1 MNMKPLLFTM
11 TFLFSVSGHSFFF
24 ESDNEKVRKASE
36 LFSKSTNAMLLGDL
50 YSACKF
56 YREGNE
62 KIYEIKSEIPTD
74 VKSSLM
80 EMNSIVGE
88 KCKGY

>member
-24 ESDNEKVRKASE
+24 ESDTEKVRKATE
-36 LFSKSTNAMLLGDL
+36 LFGKATKAMLLGDL

-56 YREGNE
+56 TREGNE
-62 KIYEIKSEIPTD
+62 KILEIKSEIPTD
-74 VKSSLM
+74 VKSSLK

-88 KCKGY
+88 NCKGY